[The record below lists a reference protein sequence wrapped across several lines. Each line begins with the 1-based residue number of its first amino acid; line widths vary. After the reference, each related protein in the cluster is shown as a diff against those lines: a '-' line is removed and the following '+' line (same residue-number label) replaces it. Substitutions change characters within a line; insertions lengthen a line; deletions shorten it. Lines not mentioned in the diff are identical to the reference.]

1 MTLASLILSGTIFI
15 TVSTA
20 LESFDAEKM
29 AREHFPYDIEVRL
42 SGYEMNSDKN
52 PKDNLNIL
60 QMDNPLSKDF
70 FNQIKNMEGIKR
82 IESARSV
89 KLVWRT
95 MMLNLSMTFYK
106 V

>member
-70 FNQIKNMEGIKR
+70 LIK
-82 IESARSV
+82 
-89 KLVWRT
+89 
-95 MMLNLSMTFYK
+95 
-106 V
+106 